1 MAQTGARQGLDRF
14 VFFGEDRIRI
24 PLRPRRAGDREKTGT
39 AVSGPVRA
47 NEHSG
52 PPADAMQLI
61 RWRSHERQLRVGLSR
76 ILALS
81 KSGVAGIM
89 RGYP

>member
-1 MAQTGARQGLDRF
+1 MAQTGARQGRDRF
-14 VFFGEDRIRI
+14 VFFGED
-24 PLRPRRAGDREKTGT
+24 
-39 AVSGPVRA
+39 
-47 NEHSG
+47 
-52 PPADAMQLI
+52 
-61 RWRSHERQLRVGLSR
+61 R